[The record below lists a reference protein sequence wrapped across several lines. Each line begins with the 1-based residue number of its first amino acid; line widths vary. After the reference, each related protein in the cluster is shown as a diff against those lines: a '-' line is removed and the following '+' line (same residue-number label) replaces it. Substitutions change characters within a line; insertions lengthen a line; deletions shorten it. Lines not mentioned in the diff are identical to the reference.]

1 MDLEEIK
8 KNAEVF
14 AARLAPLENNK
25 QENEQKKEELLARK
39 EEIEQELVR
48 MRKKRYTGTDDDVA
62 EDIVEELY
70 RELLQVEKQIK
81 ELSGI

>member
-8 KNAEVF
+8 KNAEMF
-14 AARLAPLENNK
+14 AARLTPVENTK
-25 QENEQKKEELLARK
+25 QESEKEKEELLARK
-39 EEIEQELVR
+39 EEIEQELKR

-81 ELSGI
+81 ELSGK